1 MVTRW
6 LGERIVVDPEIC
18 HGKPCIAGTRIMVA
32 NILSQLAGGY
42 SVEQILE
49 GYPELTYE
57 DVMAAIQYAAWVVS
71 DEEILLLT
79 GQPATESRMKV
90 TVE

>member
-1 MVTRW
+1 MVVRW
-6 LGERIVVDPEIC
+6 FGERIVVDPAVC

-42 SVEQILE
+42 SIEQILE
-49 GYPELTYE
+49 GYPELTYD
-57 DVMAAIQYAAWVVS
+57 DVIAAIQYAAWVIS
-71 DEEILLLT
+71 DEEIILLA
-79 GQPATESRMKV
+79 GKPVTEKV

>member
-1 MVTRW
+1 MVARW
-6 LGERIVVDPEIC
+6 LGERIVVDPEVC

-79 GQPATESRMKV
+79 GRPVAEKTKV
-90 TVE
+90 TVG

>member
-1 MVTRW
+1 MGARW
-6 LGERIVVDPEIC
+6 LGERIVVDPEVC
-18 HGKPCIAGTRIMVA
+18 HGKPGIAGTRIMVA

-57 DVMAAIQYAAWVVS
+57 DVIAAIQYAAWEVS
-71 DEEILLLT
+71 DSSSGIEMGRPI
-79 GQPATESRMKV
+79 A
-90 TVE
+90 

>member
-6 LGERIVVDPEIC
+6 LGGRIVVDPEIC